1 MINVIWEKNTY
12 QTLFFIRFLSVE
24 SLGIREPLAFTDNRV
39 NFFLQL
45 KISNVKLQSV
55 TVWERMQ
62 MGEKEKKRYEK
73 NMKQTNKTYT
83 DLDLQDDAILKKSNS
98 LVLNQMLTEKD
109 KTSES
114 GES

>member
-1 MINVIWEKNTY
+1 
-12 QTLFFIRFLSVE
+12 
-24 SLGIREPLAFTDNRV
+24 
-39 NFFLQL
+39 
-45 KISNVKLQSV
+45 
-55 TVWERMQ
+55 

-73 NMKQTNKTYT
+73 NMKQTNTTYT

-114 GES
+114 GGS